1 MRYDDPNTIE
11 NEDKKRK
18 EWLKK
23 HEGKP
28 IIECKEVE
36 NYFWMILIVKIV

>member
-1 MRYDDPNTIE
+1 MRY
-11 NEDKKRK
+11 EDQDNPEYEEKKRQ

-28 IIECKEVE
+28 IIETKEVE
-36 NYFWMILIVKIV
+36 NYFWDNLSIYT